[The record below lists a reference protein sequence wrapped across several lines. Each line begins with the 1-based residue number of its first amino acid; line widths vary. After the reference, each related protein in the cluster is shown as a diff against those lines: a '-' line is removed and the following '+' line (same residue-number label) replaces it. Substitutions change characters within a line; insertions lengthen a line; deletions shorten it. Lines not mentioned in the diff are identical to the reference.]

1 MEETLEQQRVRMKF
15 STNAKGFAQLEITCE
30 FPTVEE
36 SAAAMD
42 NAIKSLRKVLADN
55 KRAEAGTV

>member
-1 MEETLEQQRVRMKF
+1 MKF

-30 FPTVEE
+30 FPTDEE

-55 KRAEAGTV
+55 KIAEAGTV

>member
-30 FPTVEE
+30 FPTVED
-36 SAAAMD
+36 SSAAMD
-42 NAIKSLRKVLADN
+42 NAIKSLRNVLADN
-55 KRAEAGTV
+55 KIAEAGTV